1 MGILF
6 RTLPEWEEV
15 MKYRS
20 FSEARKFVRSLK
32 LKSRADWDNYRKSA
46 KLPKDIPANPPRTYK
61 KEWESWGEF
70 FGTGRIANQ
79 NIVWPSAKE
88 ARIEIKKIA
97 KEVFGGKLFTPKD
110 WVDAH
115 KAGKIPAN
123 LPRYLANIYDPKQ
136 RKKK

>member
-1 MGILF
+1 MYWSYEKASAFLIKLGVENKDDFF
-6 RTLPEWEEV
+6 R
-15 MKYRS
+15 KC
-20 FSEARKFVRSLK
+20 
-32 LKSRADWDNYRKSA
+32 KSGKI
-46 KLPKDIPANPPRTYK
+46 PKEIPRNTERVYK
-61 KEWESWGEF
+61 KQGTWKGWGNF
-70 FGTGRIANQ
+70 LGTGRIANQ

-97 KEVFGGKLFTPKD
+97 KEVFGGKPFTPKD

-123 LPRYLANIYDPKQ
+123 LPRYLQDIYDPDYRK